1 MAEQT
6 GLFQKVIDERDGGNA
21 FGRMIGIKTAEVR
34 EGYCRM
40 EMEVIPE
47 LLNPI
52 GSLHG
57 GCLYTIADCAAGGAS
72 WTYGERTT
80 TMSSDFHFLRPGIG
94 VTKVIAEGNVI
105 KHGRKVTVV
114 NVSVTDQDGKEL
126 CAGLFTYMGI
136 GIPVDNIGGE

>member
-6 GLFQKVIDERDGGNA
+6 GYFQQMIDEREGGNA

-40 EMEVIPE
+40 EMEVMPE

-94 VTKVIAEGNVI
+94 VTKGNVI